1 MTMILSQ
8 KIKQMIKTW
17 EGCRLRAYRC
27 PAGVLTIGYGHTGPD
42 VSEGQLITREEAET
56 LFEQDIQ
63 TFANRVSRIIR
74 RQDLKQSQFDALVS
88 LAYNIGSEGLRRS
101 TLLRLVEQDPESRNI
116 YNEFMRHNK
125 ARINGVLKELPGL
138 TRRRRAEA
146 EHYFDRS
153 GRDQ

>member
-1 MTMILSQ
+1 MILSQ